1 MKNFQLNFIT
11 NKETVRWLK
20 ILHTFERIPTRS
32 VKELAQFTKSTSRTI
47 IADITGIRQYF
58 QQSIL
63 IENTSSGYLFK
74 ETNREAY

>member
-1 MKNFQLNFIT
+1 MAENLAYLRANT
-11 NKETVRWLK
+11 NAISQRTSP
-20 ILHTFERIPTRS
+20 IH
-32 VKELAQFTKSTSRTI
+32 KSTSRTI

-74 ETNREAY
+74 ETNREAYQTKKAVIA